1 MNNTR
6 RMSLKWVFT
15 GSILG
20 LTLVF
25 VLVMGFGFHR
35 LFNASQHF
43 NNVSNKAIPNILL
56 YAHISAEADKLS
68 LYTNK
73 LASANTPPEVR
84 IAQNGIRIQLD
95 VITELLEKSQA
106 EDFIM
111 LQFNALQEELLE
123 LVELVQKRVK
133 LDAKMRDSTET
144 FYRSANLIDDN
155 AVNNQDYS
163 SLASTPW
170 GAGASRL
177 ISSTAKLLES
187 KRLYEMRLRQD
198 QIKEQLTQ
206 LKTDLLTALPVQL
219 QAKALMI
226 HDKLHE
232 QLFGSEGVIPT
243 RYELLKLQGRTM
255 GRGNFN
261 EKLVQNFT
269 SILKFQANELNS
281 RVLQDAVIT
290 NHKVELQVRLI
301 GVSIVIAL
309 FLSVLIYLL
318 LRRRVMLRLFKLNNL
333 VSRGSE
339 HGMQADKLVGNDEI
353 TDIARAFSQY
363 SETIKKQTRELSLL
377 AMSDGL
383 TGIANRRA
391 WDLELKRQIQFAS
404 RFQKPL
410 TVALIDVDFFKTYN
424 DHYGHTIG
432 DQALKDVAKIIS
444 HKAHRKADFVA
455 RYGGEEFVALLADTD
470 EQGAL
475 TIAEHLRA
483 AVEQAN
489 IEHEKSAI
497 AQHITV
503 SIGLAC
509 CYPSH
514 PPIEGKVLLE
524 QADKALYQA
533 KNNGRNRVEL
543 FKAE

>member
-1 MNNTR
+1 MNSTR
-6 RMSLKWVFT
+6 RVSLKWVFS

-20 LTLVF
+20 LALVF
-25 VLVMGFGFHR
+25 VFVMGLGFNR
-35 LFNASQHF
+35 LFNVSQHF
-43 NNVSNKAIPNILL
+43 ENVSSKAIPNILM
-56 YAHISAEADKLS
+56 YAQISSEADKLS
-68 LYTNK
+68 LFTNK
-73 LASANTPPEVR
+73 LANANTPPEVR
-84 IAQNGIRIQLD
+84 IAQSGIQIQLD
-95 VITELLEKSQA
+95 LIAELLEKSQA
-106 EDFIM
+106 EEFIN
-111 LQFNALQEELLE
+111 LQFSALQEELLE
-123 LVELVQKRVK
+123 LSELVKKQVD
-133 LDAKMRDSTET
+133 LGEKMRESTEA
-144 FYRSANLIDDN
+144 FYLSANLIDDN
-155 AVNNQDYS
+155 TVNKMDYG

-187 KRLYEMRLRQD
+187 KRLYEMRLRRN
-198 QIKEQLTQ
+198 QINEQLNQ
-206 LKTDLLTALPVQL
+206 LGSELLTALPVQL

-226 HDKLHE
+226 HDKLNE
-232 QLFGSEGVIPT
+232 QLFGSHGVIPT
-243 RYELLKLQGRTM
+243 RYELLKLQGRTL

-269 SILKFQANELNS
+269 SMLKFQANELNS
-281 RVLQDAVIT
+281 RVLQDAIVT

-318 LRRRVMLRLFKLNNL
+318 LRRTVMQRLFKLNSL

-339 HGMQADKLVGNDEI
+339 HDMQIENLKGNDEI

-363 SETIKKQTRELSLL
+363 SETINKQTRELSLL

-410 TVALIDVDFFKTYN
+410 TIALIDVDFFKAYN
-424 DHYGHTIG
+424 DHYGHTMG
-432 DQALKDVAKIIS
+432 DQALKEVAKIIS
-444 HKAHRKADFVA
+444 HEAHRKADFVA

-470 EQGAL
+470 EHGAQI
-475 TIAEHLRA
+475 IAEHLRT

-489 IEHEKSAI
+489 IEHIKSTV

-503 SIGLAC
+503 SIGLAT

-514 PPIEGKVLLE
+514 PPIEEKALLE

-533 KNNGRNRVEL
+533 KNNGRNRIEL
-543 FKAE
+543 FKVE